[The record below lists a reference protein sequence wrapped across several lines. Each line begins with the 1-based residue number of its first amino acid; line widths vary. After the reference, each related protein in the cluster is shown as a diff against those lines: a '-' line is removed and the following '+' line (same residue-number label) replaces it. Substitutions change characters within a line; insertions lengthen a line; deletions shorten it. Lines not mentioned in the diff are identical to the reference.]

1 VSHNIELFAALTAT
15 LSRDLVLLPDK
26 PEETVES
33 TLRALWYTS
42 AGAPKSAVSAMEGD
56 LPSLLDGAADRLRQL
71 VDKRLQGVPLSH
83 LTGRQRFFGIEMLS
97 GPDALVPRKETEL
110 LAQSV
115 IGFAQ
120 AAATDAAHEGR
131 TLRILDICTGSG
143 NVALAAATNLPTAIV
158 AGADLS
164 AAAVGLARRNADHLG
179 LGSRVQF
186 VVSDLLAAFDSA
198 EFLEGLDVLSCN
210 PPYINSAKVGTMPQ
224 EIAAHEPRLAFDGG
238 SLGIS
243 ILMRLI
249 ADAPRF
255 LRVGGWLTF
264 EVGLGQGKPI
274 AKRLHASNAYR
285 EVHTATDH
293 EGNIRVV
300 SAQR

>member
-1 VSHNIELFAALTAT
+1 
-15 LSRDLVLLPDK
+15 
-26 PEETVES
+26 
-33 TLRALWYTS
+33 
-42 AGAPKSAVSAMEGD
+42 
-56 LPSLLDGAADRLRQL
+56 
-71 VDKRLQGVPLSH
+71 
-83 LTGRQRFFGIEMLS
+83 
-97 GPDALVPRKETEL
+97 
-110 LAQSV
+110 
-115 IGFAQ
+115 
-120 AAATDAAHEGR
+120 
-131 TLRILDICTGSG
+131 
-143 NVALAAATNLPTAIV
+143 
-158 AGADLS
+158 
-164 AAAVGLARRNADHLG
+164 
-179 LGSRVQF
+179 
-186 VVSDLLAAFDSA
+186 
-198 EFLEGLDVLSCN
+198 
-210 PPYINSAKVGTMPQ
+210 MPQ